1 MKTKSIKLGFVLILF
16 LSGNIAFSQVGIG
29 TTTPNTSA
37 ILDVDVTSLAAN
49 SKKGFLPPRMTTTE
63 RNDIASPATGLLI
76 YNTDTNILNYYT
88 GSGWTVIASTGSF
101 VDLST
106 EQTVAGNKTF
116 TGTLTAEGRLMIP
129 MGEISY
135 YSSSELG
142 LLIDITGQST
152 GTALGTDNMIKIDTG
167 SGTEFVN
174 DNFGLGA
181 NSTLTYQGTVGRYFH
196 IALSFSYR
204 PVNDKDVFIF
214 GVARTTDRN
223 NDGSR
228 TTEVEDQSKLVI
240 TTGVQADYNSS
251 AMHVLLW
258 LDSDDS
264 IDFYVGN
271 MKTSG
276 GDIYIKSFNFVA
288 IGM

>member
-49 SKKGFLPPRMTTTE
+49 GKKGFLPPRMTTTE

-181 NSTLTYQGTVGRYFH
+181 NSTLTYQGAVGRYFH